1 MTGQLGDQLSLPGG
15 LIWRKGGLKYLG
27 VFLGND
33 TFLQK
38 NWENVVDRVNGRLS
52 KWRWLLPHMSYRGRV
67 LVINNLVSS
76 ALWHRLTCVD
86 PPVTLLSNIQRIPVD
101 FFGDKLH
108 WIPQSVLFLPREDGG
123 QGLVHLASR
132 GAAFRFQFF
141 QRLLTGPQDLVWRSV
156 SCCILQ
162 QLGHMGLDLSVS
174 DGHKQAE
181 LFTSS
186 TFLQECFFCM
196 GSAEEREAAAG

>member
-1 MTGQLGDQLSLPGG
+1 MKNKNHMILVRSHQKHRRASVSLSSLDAGSSSLYWKVIL
-15 LIWRKGGLKYLG
+15 LIK
-27 VFLGND
+27 
-33 TFLQK
+33 
-38 NWENVVDRVNGRLS
+38 
-52 KWRWLLPHMSYRGRV
+52 
-67 LVINNLVSS
+67 
-76 ALWHRLTCVD
+76 
-86 PPVTLLSNIQRIPVD
+86 
-101 FFGDKLH
+101 
-108 WIPQSVLFLPREDGG
+108 GG